1 MFLSNRLH
9 CYALSLAFHWWLVK
23 WTCHYELLRTRS
35 KSFKAKYY
43 HCSVHT
49 ACTKINRSQ
58 QKFSILIHYFQA
70 DTFIPYGEHGW
81 HDKYQ
86 MFEILVFTPVL
97 QVWLLSY
104 PGNMPQNKQT
114 KQKSWDTVFL
124 PTRAARKSTKLL
136 NGAVLFNIC
145 FAQGLTGL
153 SNNFTTMSLSA
164 HVPLKSKESLPQEFV
179 TTAEEVATQYKAE

>member
-1 MFLSNRLH
+1 MSHTVNSCYVVLLQENHLHHDLWLFFLFHGKTEKKKKKLRKAMFLSNRLH

-114 KQKSWDTVFL
+114 KQKAET
-124 PTRAARKSTKLL
+124 
-136 NGAVLFNIC
+136 LFSY
-145 FAQGLTGL
+145 QQEQQ
-153 SNNFTTMSLSA
+153 
-164 HVPLKSKESLPQEFV
+164 ESQPS
-179 TTAEEVATQYKAE
+179 Y

>member
-1 MFLSNRLH
+1 MSHIVNSCYVVLLQENHLHHDLWLFFLFHGKTEKKKKKLRKAMFLSNRLH

-35 KSFKAKYY
+35 KSFKDKYY

-86 MFEILVFTPVL
+86 MFEIHVFTPVL

-104 PGNMPQNKQT
+104 PGNVPQNKQT
-114 KQKSWDTVFL
+114 KQK
-124 PTRAARKSTKLL
+124 AEKL
-136 NGAVLFNIC
+136 FSY
-145 FAQGLTGL
+145 Q
-153 SNNFTTMSLSA
+153 
-164 HVPLKSKESLPQEFV
+164 QEQH
-179 TTAEEVATQYKAE
+179 ECQPSY